1 MLKEIQFRHNKTG
14 QDGSNCCKTP
24 KQTTKTN
31 RLVLANS
38 NTGFFFFF
46 LVKPRS
52 WAEPESWQS
61 IQYVIGIVK
70 QKSQTN
76 RFVQV
81 TTEEKPLHRLH

>member
-1 MLKEIQFRHNKTG
+1 MAVTAAKHQNKQPKLIVWFWLTQIQ
-14 QDGSNCCKTP
+14 D
-24 KQTTKTN
+24 
-31 RLVLANS
+31 
-38 NTGFFFFF
+38 FFFV
-46 LVKPRS
+46 VKPRS

-81 TTEEKPLHRLH
+81 TTEEKPYTVYINKL